1 MNLYTSFNQLFNVN
15 NKRSVA
21 ATLRGGGIPR
31 GEREPRIGSI
41 QLRCKPRRVASS
53 PRGIPPLH
61 KVLFTSRFRQL
72 ITKEYLEI
80 HPNLF
85 IVT

>member
-31 GEREPRIGSI
+31 GEREPRIVSI
-41 QLRCKPRRVASS
+41 QLRCKPRRVASC
-53 PRGIPPLH
+53 PRHRAEFLPYIKFCLRLAF
-61 KVLFTSRFRQL
+61 V
-72 ITKEYLEI
+72 
-80 HPNLF
+80 N
-85 IVT
+85 